1 MSNQLT
7 LTNIQV
13 PNINLPQEVLARV
26 QEQFSQAAANTTS
39 AMPRLSF
46 GGKSF
51 NITVGNDKLELQDR
65 VLDVHIVAIDPQFHY
80 QFFEKSYDDSKGSED
95 KGRMMSRYPLP
106 TDDFSFTPTHEWAQR
121 AYKQRAVVMLAND
134 SEHKL
139 YVVDFGYNS
148 IKKVGNPQ
156 MGLLNLS
163 QLVNTLD
170 TLSRNNQGIL
180 PFMFTVQLSFTREV
194 QPEIQFSLYDQRQQG
209 NTQARFATPAAMDAI
224 VNALSSGEVDNLMK
238 IEFDSADINRQA
250 PVQQAPMQQA
260 PVQQAPMQQ
269 APVQQAPVQQVPV
282 QQVPV
287 QQAPVQ
293 QAPVQQAPV
302 QQAPVQQVPV
312 QQASYDIDDLAAL

>member
-1 MSNQLT
+1 MSNQLVLAGVQLPT
-7 LTNIQV
+7 LT
-13 PNINLPQEVLARV
+13 LPQDVLAKV
-26 QEQFSQAAANTTS
+26 KAQFSQAAANTTS
-39 AMPRLSF
+39 ATPRLSF

-51 NITVGNDKLELQDR
+51 NITVGNDKAELQER

-80 QFFEKSYDDSKGSED
+80 QFFEKSYDESKGSDD

-106 TDDFSFTPTHEWAQR
+106 TDDFTFTPTREWSQR

-134 SEHKL
+134 PDHKL

-156 MGLLNLS
+156 LGLLNLS
-163 QLVNTLD
+163 QLITTLD
-170 TLSRNNQGIL
+170 TFSRTNQGIL

-209 NTQARFATPAAMDAI
+209 SNQARFATPAAMDAI
-224 VNALSSGEVDNLMK
+224 ANALSDGSVDNLMK
-238 IEFDSADINRQA
+238 IEFDSADFNKDTQSTQA
-250 PVQQAPMQQA
+250 QA
-260 PVQQAPMQQ
+260 
-269 APVQQAPVQQVPV
+269 
-282 QQVPV
+282 PV

-302 QQAPVQQVPV
+302 QQAPVQQAPV
-312 QQASYDIDDLAAL
+312 QQAPVQAQTPVAQAPAQTGADELAEL